1 MDSKSVKNRNIEVD
15 LESGLPLIGDDSK
28 KVSVPSDAKQ
38 GKTLFAKV
46 SGGIVGGSIKGDD
59 VPSLIHNESS
69 FSEVSGDLM
78 KVTSTPLMGKD
89 SGNRALQTPTKEKRK
104 KASNK
109 KAPKPPRSPQAPS
122 LDAADLKLIREI
134 SELAMLKRARIERMK
149 ALKKMKI
156 AKSRSSS
163 SSSTSFL
170 AMVFT
175 VVFFVVI
182 IFQGVPSRTSSV
194 ASFQGS
200 PVSTV
205 ESEGGLISVEYQLNP
220 SASNSNVPGSE
231 SHDFVQQVVGS
242 DLPEKWRRGSG

>member
-1 MDSKSVKNRNIEVD
+1 MDNKSVKNKNIEVD

-28 KVSVPSDAKQ
+28 KASAPSGAKQ

-46 SGGIVGGSIKGDD
+46 SGGFVGGSFKDD
-59 VPSLIHNESS
+59 VVPNLFRYESR

-78 KVTSTPLMGKD
+78 KATGNPLMAKD
-89 SGNRALQTPTKEKRK
+89 SEKRK
-104 KASNK
+104 KTCNK

-156 AKSRSSS
+156 AKASSGPSS
-163 SSSTSFL
+163 SSSTSSFL

-182 IFQGVPSRTSSV
+182 IFQGNIWDESRFLSW
-194 ASFQGS
+194 
-200 PVSTV
+200 
-205 ESEGGLISVEYQLNP
+205 L
-220 SASNSNVPGSE
+220 
-231 SHDFVQQVVGS
+231 
-242 DLPEKWRRGSG
+242 